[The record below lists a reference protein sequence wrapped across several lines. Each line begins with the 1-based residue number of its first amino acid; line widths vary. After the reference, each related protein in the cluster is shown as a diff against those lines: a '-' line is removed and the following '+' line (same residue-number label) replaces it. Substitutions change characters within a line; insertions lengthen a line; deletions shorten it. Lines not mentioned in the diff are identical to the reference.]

1 MQKKKQ
7 QTTELPII
15 QKTYDLILWYVPILQ
30 RLPRD
35 HRFMLGDRMIESL
48 YEMLNEL
55 IAARYAKEKL
65 AMLETI
71 NVRLEQLR
79 YQTRLLLDFRQME
92 SARFQHVSKLING
105 VGEDLGG
112 WIKYRRQHEAT
123 GQFVAADN

>member
-1 MQKKKQ
+1 
-7 QTTELPII
+7 
-15 QKTYDLILWYVPILQ
+15 
-30 RLPRD
+30 
-35 HRFMLGDRMIESL
+35 MIESL